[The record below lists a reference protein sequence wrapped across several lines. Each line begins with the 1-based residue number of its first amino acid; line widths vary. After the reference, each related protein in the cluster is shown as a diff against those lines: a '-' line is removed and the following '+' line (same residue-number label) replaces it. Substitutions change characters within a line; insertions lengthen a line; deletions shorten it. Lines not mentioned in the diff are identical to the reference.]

1 MVHRDEGG
9 NISTMALIT
18 DTMPVGLIIRKQPG
32 VTRWVKWIWQ
42 PVGLIPGAGET
53 EWRELRRDGD
63 TVEYHA
69 ATLNLTIYSSDTDAY
84 RATLN
89 SRTPSLYVVM
99 SDAADPVNGCPWT
112 PKLITVNA
120 FEGQGYNES
129 GEGLVELVPMPVPM
143 IAWLRDFIEKHHV
156 EEEFIKRRRDKKR
169 IDLVEDGKGDIRIRQ
184 TSDVFRAPRNS
195 SGRVN

>member
-1 MVHRDEGG
+1 
-9 NISTMALIT
+9 MALIT

-42 PVGLIPGAGET
+42 PVGLIPGAGDAK
-53 EWRELRRDGD
+53 WRELRRDGE

-69 ATLNLTIYSSDTDAY
+69 ATLNLTIFSSDTDAY

-89 SRTPSLYVVM
+89 SRNPSLYVVM
-99 SDAADPVNGCPWT
+99 REGEDAATGCPWT
-112 PKLITVNA
+112 PKLITANA
-120 FEGQGYNES
+120 YEGQGYNES
-129 GEGLVELVPMPVPM
+129 GESLVELVPMPVPM
-143 IAWLRDFIEKHHV
+143 IAWLRDFVEQHHV